1 MILQPEVIAGMA
13 EGLQKPLL
21 AMPYSFLQRL
31 INAVLKEM
39 ISIELKRKKLKNCI
53 VFFLKSNLHTFL
65 D

>member
-53 VFFLKSNLHTFL
+53 VFFL
-65 D
+65 